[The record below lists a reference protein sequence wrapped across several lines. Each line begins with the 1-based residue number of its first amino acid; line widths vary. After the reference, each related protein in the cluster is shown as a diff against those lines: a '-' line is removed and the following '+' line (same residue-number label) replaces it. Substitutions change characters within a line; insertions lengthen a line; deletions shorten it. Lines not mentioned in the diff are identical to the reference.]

1 MLFALN
7 NISPFVVNS
16 PLFDYCFLPDFY
28 GDESIDVIACVS
40 GDLTISSSKYS
51 F

>member
-7 NISPFVVNS
+7 SRSPFVVNS
-16 PLFDYCFLPDFY
+16 PLCDSCYFPDFY
-28 GDESIDVIACVS
+28 GDESIDVIAYVS